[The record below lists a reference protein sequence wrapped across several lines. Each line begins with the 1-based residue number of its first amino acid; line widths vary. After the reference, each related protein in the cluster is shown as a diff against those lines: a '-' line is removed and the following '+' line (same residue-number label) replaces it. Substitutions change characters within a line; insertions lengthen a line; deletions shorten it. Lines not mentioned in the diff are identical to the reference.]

1 MAKILV
7 MQKPGARDR
16 VHDIENFINQHGRI
30 LLQKDVMTD
39 AWRIGSHYKQFHNEK
54 WFPAVLKYYT
64 GKNTRVWV
72 VDVPSI
78 SEFKQAVGGP
88 KAKDGFRAQLM
99 GDRVNEL
106 KEKFGVLDNG
116 IHASDSAE
124 SGKKEIKLWFSVP
137 ELAKV
142 YEPGKQRDVE
152 TIHRQIY
159 SKLNKLVT
167 PLGCSVLFAG
177 STHNG
182 LAIPENDVDLD
193 YRILCPDDA
202 NVVEIGKQVA
212 SQFDGLV
219 YSSMGVDP
227 KTQTN
232 YVLYEIGFAGGKADV
247 AFVPAGPYKNKISA
261 AHLAT
266 LMPDNWIKQARNKKS
281 VAFAQGPEQYKS
293 AKNQIRK
300 DIDSTFG
307 VQEMKFA
314 EWFFEASLPV
324 TSLRT
329 AYTQPFSDYEGGVS
343 LAQKLREPFGNLLKK
358 ALMRGAANQ
367 GTVYTDI
374 KSQSSFSDKT
384 QRKDVSA
391 ITDLLRGAII
401 VDGTLDNVREVA
413 RWLYNSAQV
422 VNYEEKSSPKPGDRM
437 GYHGSFHIDINF
449 EGLIC
454 EVQVMNRRLWNSKE
468 SLHSTYEMQRAGKP
482 IAPSQIINA
491 SRFFK
496 RANRSNVGFR
506 KIAPFLGA
514 EE

>member
-1 MAKILV
+1 

-64 GKNTRVWV
+64 GKNARVWV

-124 SGKKEIKLWFSVP
+124 SGKREIKLWFSVP
-137 ELAKV
+137 ELAKI
-142 YEPGKQRDVE
+142 YEPGKQKDVE
-152 TIHRQIY
+152 TIHRKIY

-167 PLGCSVLFAG
+167 PLGCSLLFAG
-177 STHNG
+177 GTHNG

-193 YRILCPDDA
+193 YRILCPDNA

-212 SQFDGLV
+212 SQFDGLE
-219 YSSMGVDP
+219 YKYMGVDP
-227 KTQTN
+227 KTQAN
-232 YVLYEIGFAGGKADV
+232 YVKYEIKFADGKADV

-266 LMPDNWIKQARNKKS
+266 LMPADWIKQARNKKS
-281 VAFAQGPEQYKS
+281 VAFAQGSEQYKS
-293 AKNQIRK
+293 AKNQIKK
-300 DIDSTFG
+300 DIDSAFG

-314 EWFFEASLPV
+314 EWFHEASLPV
-324 TSLRT
+324 TNIKMP
-329 AYTQPFSDYEGGVS
+329 YNQPFNDYEKGI
-343 LAQKLREPFGNLLKK
+343 LIAQNLRQPFEAFLKK
-358 ALMRGAANQ
+358 ALIRGANNK
-367 GTVYTDI
+367 GNVYTNI
-374 KSQSSFSDKT
+374 KSQEAFADKIK
-384 QRKDVSA
+384 RGKEGLK
-391 ITDLLRGAII
+391 ITDLLRGAI
-401 VDGTLDNVREVA
+401 
-413 RWLYNSAQV
+413 V
-422 VNYEEKSSPKPGDRM
+422 VNGDADDVKNVAKWMYNNADVVSYEEKKHPRSEDRM

-449 EGLIC
+449 EGLVC
-454 EVQVMNRRLWNSKE
+454 EVQIMNLRLWNSKE
-468 SLHSTYEMQRAGKP
+468 SLHSTYEMQRIGLP
-482 IAPSQIINA
+482 IPVSQIIDA

-496 RANRSNVGFR
+496 RANKPYDPRPSTPPQLD
-506 KIAPFLGA
+506 I
-514 EE
+514 ED

>member
-16 VHDIENFINQHGRI
+16 IHDIENFINQHGRI

-39 AWRIGSHYKQFHNEK
+39 AWRIGSHYKQFSNEK

-78 SEFKQAVGGP
+78 SEFKQAVGSP

-99 GDRVNEL
+99 GDRANEL

-124 SGKKEIKLWFSVP
+124 SGKREIKLWFSAP

-142 YEPGKQRDVE
+142 YEPGKQKDIE

-177 STHNG
+177 GTHNG

-193 YRILCPDDA
+193 YRVLCPD

-212 SQFDGLV
+212 SQFDGLT
-219 YSSMGVDP
+219 YDKMGVDP
-227 KTQTN
+227 KTKTN
-232 YVLYEIGFAGGKADV
+232 YVKYEIKFAGGKADI
-247 AFVPAGPYKNKISA
+247 AFVPAEPYKNKISA
-261 AHLAT
+261 AHLAA
-266 LMPDNWIKQARNKKS
+266 LMPDSWIKQARNNKS
-281 VAFAQGPEQYKS
+281 AAFAQGPEQYKS
-293 AKNQIRK
+293 TKDQIKK

-307 VQEMKFA
+307 VQEMNFA
-314 EWFFEASLPV
+314 EWFFEASLPT
-324 TSLRT
+324 TSIRT
-329 AYTQPFSDYEGGVS
+329 AYAQPFSDYEEGVS

-367 GTVYTDI
+367 GNVYTDI
-374 KSQSSFSDKT
+374 KSQSSFLDKT
-384 QRKDVSA
+384 QRKDVSV

-401 VDGTLDNVREVA
+401 IDGTPDNVRQVA
-413 RWLYNSAQV
+413 RWLYNSAQI
-422 VNYEEKSSPKPGDRM
+422 VNYEEKSSPRPGDRM

-449 EGLIC
+449 GGLIC
-454 EVQVMNRRLWNSKE
+454 EVQIMNRRLWNSKE
-468 SLHSTYEMQRAGKP
+468 SLHSTYEMQRAGRP
-482 IAPSQIINA
+482 VATSQIINA

-496 RANRSNVGFR
+496 RVNRKNSNFR
-506 KIAPFLGA
+506 KKPFLGT